1 MAKTTFSGP
10 IVSNNGLQVF
20 GTITGT
26 AVTQS
31 ATDSTAGRLL
41 KVGDFGMAGALNAPD
56 CTNLDDHTLRTG
68 FYRTTDTVTT
78 AGTWPPSNPTGYGQ
92 AGVLIVA
99 RQDGGS
105 VQQIWLSVGEDGVW
119 RRRYTANQWWP
130 WRRMTTIQG
139 TVNQSGGVATG
150 AIIERGS
157 NSNGEY
163 VRFADG
169 TQICWARVPDIA
181 ITESFGTGGLFRS
194 NTFSWTFPATFV
206 LGTVN
211 GPNLFGR
218 VGNANGL
225 CVQIP
230 YPDRTTQ
237 AIDIRAFAT
246 ASVASTNVFLTAI
259 GRWF

>member
-31 ATDSTAGRLL
+31 TTDSTAGRLL
-41 KVGDFGMAGALNAPD
+41 KVGDFGMAGALNAPN
-56 CTNLDDHTLRTG
+56 CTNLDDNTLRAG

-78 AGTWPPSNPTGYGQ
+78 AGTWPPSNPTGFGR
-92 AGVLIVA
+92 AGVLIVT
-99 RQDGGS
+99 RMDGGS

-119 RRRYTANQWWP
+119 RRRYSGAWGP

-139 TVNQSGGVATG
+139 TVSQSGGVATG
-150 AIIERGS
+150 AIFERGS
-157 NSNGEY
+157 NVNGEY

-169 TQICWARVPDIA
+169 TQICWGRVLDIA
-181 ITESFGTGGLFRS
+181 VTESFGISGMFRS
-194 NTFSWTFPATFV
+194 GLFSWTFPATFV

-218 VGNANGL
+218 VGNGNGL
-225 CVQIP
+225 FVKIP
-230 YPDRTTQ
+230 YGGRTTQ
-237 AIDIRAFAT
+237 AIDMRAFAM
-246 ASVASTNVFLTAI
+246 ASVASTDVFLTAI